1 MCPAANF
8 LDERY
13 AMSTGEILYTVL
25 LSGVLWWAYNTL
37 KQYF

>member
-1 MCPAANF
+1 
-8 LDERY
+8 
-13 AMSTGEILYTVL
+13 MSTGEILYTVL